1 MIADQSTVNLSFLI
15 FFLNQE
21 QLGSRCQ
28 MRTIVQVQPSWVCLV
43 HPGGLRC
50 QLRTI
55 VHAVF
60 RQQDWSGVPGHRL
73 RKANNCSRCS
83 PRLMCCR
90 WSIPRSNWCCWLQG
104 EQLHGPRQAAWPP
117 VIFTPN
123 NCMVLLGC
131 GQGPDPDPEQL
142 FVQAAQSLPGQPE
155 SEQLFGLGSG
165 EPGWADPE
173 ERTMAVFCGFGVVAR
188 SPINQAKPRS
198 RSLGNPEPDC

>member
-1 MIADQSTVNLSFLI
+1 
-15 FFLNQE
+15 
-21 QLGSRCQ
+21 
-28 MRTIVQVQPSWVCLV
+28 MRTIVQVQPSWARLV

-60 RQQDWSGVPGHRL
+60 RQQVCQECLAIGCIKRT
-73 RKANNCSRCS
+73 
-83 PRLMCCR
+83 
-90 WSIPRSNWCCWLQG
+90 I
-104 EQLHGPRQAAWPP
+104 AWNPTGCVAP

-123 NCMVLLGC
+123 NCMVLLSC

-198 RSLGNPEPDC
+198 RSLGNPEPDCLKHPRKCFLLICGFYATMLYRLWVFMGLCGCFHAFLCKCSKFL